1 MFIGTPLDFKINDS
15 FSFFTSNLSI
25 SITSFFKI
33 FFNLLKIKLNL
44 FQHTKLVSQ
53 SLKKK
58 YKLVLSF

>member
-1 MFIGTPLDFKINDS
+1 MILFP
-15 FSFFTSNLSI
+15 FSQCNLSI

-44 FQHTKLVSQ
+44 FQYTKLVPQ

-58 YKLVLSF
+58 YKLVLSFQN